1 MKTKQHS
8 GNTVSNDQRA
18 HKSILY
24 LLFTAK
30 QALALLLAFL
40 FTSLVTNSTAS
51 AAERPLRIAVAANF
65 TPALKKLLVNFH
77 QQTQINTQIISGAT
91 GALFLQIKHGSPI
104 DIFIAADSVRPAQLE
119 REHLTLATS
128 RKSYAFGRLALLSIA
143 KQPQL
148 NDLATVP
155 VRFAIA
161 NPATAPYGK
170 AAKQTL
176 QTLKLWPQY
185 QPVIIQGI
193 NVNQT
198 FAQIRSQAVPSGLV
212 AYSQLVMNKPNGL
225 NGIIIPEHYHQP
237 ITQQLVIIKNSPNIA
252 QAQQLSDFLLAPAT
266 QQLISSFGYSAIKQT
281 AIHKGIESGS

>member
-1 MKTKQHS
+1 MNS
-8 GNTVSNDQRA
+8 DQRI

-30 QALALLLAFL
+30 QGLALLLCL
-40 FTSLVTNSTAS
+40 MLSCVVTVSSAS

-65 TPALKKLLVNFH
+65 TPVLKKLLVEFH

-104 DIFIAADSVRPAQLE
+104 DIFIAADSIRPAQLE
-119 REHLTLATS
+119 REHLTLAAS
-128 RKSYAFGRLALLSIA
+128 RKSYAFGRLALLSTA
-143 KQPQL
+143 EQPTL
-148 NDLATVP
+148 DDLATVP
-155 VRFAIA
+155 VRFAMA

-176 QTLKLWPQY
+176 QTLKLWRQY

-212 AYSQLVMNKPNGL
+212 AYSQLVMNKLNGLNGL

-252 QAQQLSDFLLAPAT
+252 QAQQLSDFLLAPTT
-266 QQLISSFGYSAIKQT
+266 QQLISSFGYSAITQPIIQPIT
-281 AIHKGIESGS
+281 NKGVESEP